1 MPAPPLSAQAIRAWT
16 RVPPDDGSCQLRLF
30 CLPHAGGSASMF
42 AGWQRQLSSGLHV
55 CPIQLA
61 GRQNRL
67 AEPPFTRI
75 EPLVEQLA
83 GVIELVSDDR
93 PFAVFG
99 HSMGGFIAFEL
110 ARELR
115 RRGAATPVA
124 LLIASCRAAH
134 LPTLAP
140 AMGELPAPA
149 FLDALRLYAGV
160 PASLMA
166 NGELLELML
175 PTLRAD
181 VRLTEAY
188 RFVYQPPLECA
199 IFAYGGAEPGDVSFE
214 QLSAWQQL
222 TRGRFRVQTF
232 PGAHFFLEQSQAA
245 FLNALQADLAD
256 YLARPLRA
264 STS

>member
-1 MPAPPLSAQAIRAWT
+1 MADPLSPPSLRTWT
-16 RVPPDDGSCQLRLF
+16 RVPPDDGTGRLRLF

-42 AGWQRQLSSGLHV
+42 AGWQRCLPAGLHV

-75 EPLVEQLA
+75 EPLVERLA
-83 GVIELVSDDR
+83 GVVEQLSDL
-93 PFAVFG
+93 PFAFFG

-115 RRGAATPVA
+115 RRGARTPVA

-134 LPTLAP
+134 LPTMAIP
-140 AMGELPAPA
+140 MSGLPTPD
-149 FLDALRLYAGV
+149 FLEALRQYAGI
-160 PASLMA
+160 PASMLA
-166 NGELLELML
+166 NRELVELML

-181 VRLTEAY
+181 VELVESY
-188 RFVYQPPLECA
+188 RFVYETPLDCA
-199 IFAYGGAEPGDVSFE
+199 IFAYGGCEPGDVSIE

-222 TRGRFRVQTF
+222 TRGAFRVQTF
-232 PGAHFFLEQSQAA
+232 PGSHFFLDQSQSA
-245 FLNALQADLAD
+245 LLQAIQSDLSD
-256 YLARPLRA
+256 YLAQSAHL
-264 STS
+264 STP